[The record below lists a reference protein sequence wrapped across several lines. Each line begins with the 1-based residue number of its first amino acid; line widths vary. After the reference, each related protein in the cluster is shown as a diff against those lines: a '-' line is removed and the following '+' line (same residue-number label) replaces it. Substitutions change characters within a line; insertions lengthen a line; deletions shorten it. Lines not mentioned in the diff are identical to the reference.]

1 MTNIIKELKAL
12 EKRTEMLEDILYN
25 HPDDIKSLEQNVQGV
40 FEGTANF
47 MQEVAI
53 KQSDLD
59 ILRDKLIKLELEIQ
73 KIKTYINRYL
83 R

>member
-1 MTNIIKELKAL
+1 MTNIIRDLKAL

-25 HPDDIKSLEQNVQGV
+25 HPDDIESLQENVEGV